1 MALIGN
7 VSVLTKDPGRSF
19 GGTTI
24 SGERSNWGKPSPAR
38 ARFTNANWLRAE
50 GVPHGYGMRAY
61 VIAVR
66 SGGMASD
73 TIIYGTGGIGSANLA
88 GGKNASAALTGLGQ
102 ITNADLGL
110 IVSAVAAL
118 TGSGALAADIIGKL
132 EAAASLSGFST
143 ADGTL
148 GALAGALADLLGT
161 GALTGDIDGPAYM
174 SADIT
179 PFAALSPENLAR
191 AVWEAEQSGYSTPG
205 TFGDNLDAPVSSIG
219 GGSITEA
226 GIADAVWDELISGH
240 TSSGSFGWL
249 VQRLLTVAKYLSL
262 K

>member
-19 GGTTI
+19 GGPTI

-38 ARFTNANWLRAE
+38 ARFSNANWLRPE
-50 GVPHGYGMRAY
+50 GVPRGYGMRSY
-61 VIAVR
+61 VIAKTA
-66 SGGMASD
+66 GGMAS
-73 TIIYGTGGIGSANLA
+73 YSLVAGTGAVGSANLA
-88 GGKNASAALTGLGQ
+88 GGKSATADLTGQ
-102 ITNADLGL
+102 GL
-110 IVSAVAAL
+110 ITDAGLALILSAVAAL
-118 TGSGALAADIIGKL
+118 SGTGSLSADAFGPLEAGAARTGAGSMSGDLEALANILAGL
-132 EAAASLSGFST
+132 SGSGSLSG
-143 ADGTL
+143 DV
-148 GALAGALADLLGT
+148 
-161 GALTGDIDGPAYM
+161 DGPASI

-179 PFAALSPENLAR
+179 PFTDLSPENLAR
-191 AVWEAEQSGYSTPG
+191 AVWEADQSGYSTPG

-240 TSSGSFGWL
+240 TTSGSFGWL